1 MIKTVLRVSLLLVL
15 FLDVLFPTFAFAQD
29 VQPSKIK
36 AEKQLTKINPPNFVS
51 QIYDTI
57 TIDKSVPVPKF
68 ATKANEIENNVEVL
82 YGVLEKMR
90 KARYGLLQ
98 DSLRIVHIG
107 DSHVRG
113 HIFPQTVS
121 DLLKKE
127 FGAVSYTDIGVNGAI
142 CTTFVTDELIGKI
155 RKADPELLILSF
167 GTNESHNIKYNDLIH
182 YNQIN
187 ELVESLRAYFPNT
200 PIILTT
206 PPGSYQSFKRRRR
219 ARVYSVNPRT
229 SKAAKTIKKYTEQNN
244 LLLWDLYNI
253 AGGEKASNNW
263 YKAKLMRGDRIHYLP
278 DGYILQGNMLFQAI
292 IKAYN
297 SYVNL

>member
-1 MIKTVLRVSLLLVL
+1 MIKNVFRFSLLLVL
-15 FLDVLFPTFAFAQD
+15 LPFVLVPPFAFAQD
-29 VQPSKIK
+29 VQPEKVK
-36 AEKQLTKINPPNFVS
+36 AEKRLAKVNPPNFVH

-57 TIDKSVPVPKF
+57 TIDKSVPLPKF
-68 ATKANEIENNVEVL
+68 TTKANEIENNVEVL

-90 KARYGLLQ
+90 KTRYGLTQ
-98 DSLRIVHIG
+98 DSVRIVHIG

-113 HIFPQTVS
+113 HIFPQTTS

-127 FGAVSYTDIGVNGAI
+127 FGAVSYIDIGVNGAI

-155 RKADPELLILSF
+155 RKANPELLILSF
-167 GTNESHNIKYNDLIH
+167 GTNESHNLKYNDVIH
-182 YNQIN
+182 YGQID
-187 ELVESLRAYFPNT
+187 ELVESLKSYFPKI

-219 ARVYSVNPRT
+219 ARVYTVNPRT

-263 YKAKLMRGDRIHYLP
+263 YKANLMRGDRIHYLP
-278 DGYILQGNMLFQAI
+278 DGYILQGNLLFQAI